1 MNKTSVKYL
10 LVILPLLSPTLM
22 QAEEIITSGDWKV
35 TLSDDTHRLN
45 IAHKDKDI
53 LKEAYASLTFNF
65 EGDNTTYTITSGDS
79 APTVTLENIDDCFGQ
94 GQSLIITTLKEGGV
108 MTQCLNF
115 YNTLPYIITSLSVS
129 GANGETVQ
137 SNHMIPLATDTRT
150 NPFNGSNNRFIT
162 VPYDNDGHGR
172 YNNTRISSNSLTS
185 HEVTAIY
192 DAESRR
198 GLVAGSVDHDKW
210 KSGISFASYGNGYG
224 LEHFTLLS
232 GLADETTRDVAPHG
246 KVKGQTVE
254 SARFLFGIFDDW
266 RVGLETYGDANA
278 TVAPPLKWDG
288 GNPMGWST
296 WGVMMNYVNY
306 DGVVETATWIKENLQ
321 PLGFIDNNG
330 RNVIS
335 LDSFAEDNMGT
346 RISTLGNKVL
356 GEGEYR
362 IGRETY
368 QGLDMDLGMYC
379 GPFCIWGW
387 VMDSQI
393 WGTGQGADPSY
404 TWSQAALRHNGE
416 YIKVNSNS
424 AYAVDP
430 THPAIRTHIEAFM
443 KKYASYGARYVKVD
457 FLNNGQC
464 EGDSWY
470 NPEITTGTM
479 AYNYG
484 MKILRDEAEKY
495 GMYVVESIAP
505 IFPYQYAHGRRQTCD
520 RFSEIGESEYV
531 MNAISYGW
539 WTDRLYTVNDPDQ
552 LVLCKADHEAAETMG
567 ENRARATTGMT
578 SGAFIFGDNLAAP
591 GTVTKDGVD
600 VGYPLESRRRAL
612 EIMGNPDIN
621 DYVRNNTGSFRPVEG
636 GSPTSVISGT
646 AGQESESLFM
656 RDTEEYLYVAI
667 FNFANGTFATEKNEE
682 IAFIRLGIEPS
693 NVGSIK
699 ELWTGEVVSFDE
711 KGFSYSIPKADVR
724 VYRISKN
731 NFGSAPT
738 ISAGN
743 DGEKW
748 VKAYVISEGTCRV
761 CASSEIS
768 TVRAYDVTGAI
779 IGEKSNVEDTNT
791 AFNVNA
797 LHGSVI
803 VVECILADGTRLS
816 AKTVK

>member
-1 MNKTSVKYL
+1 MKQTTPKYFLAILSV
-10 LVILPLLSPTLM
+10 LSPALM
-22 QAEEIITSGDWKV
+22 SAEYAITAGDWKV
-35 TLSDDTHRLN
+35 TLSDETHRLN
-45 IAHKDKDI
+45 IVHKEKEI

-65 EGDNTTYTITSGDS
+65 EGDDTIYTITSGDE
-79 APTVTLENIDDCFGQ
+79 APSISTETINDCFGS
-94 GQSLIITTLKEGGV
+94 GQSLIIATAKDGAV
-108 MTQCLNF
+108 MTQRLNF
-115 YNTLPYIITSLSVS
+115 YDTLPYIIASVDVS
-129 GANGETVQ
+129 GANGEIVQ
-137 SNHMIPLATDTRT
+137 SNHMVPIATDTRT
-150 NPFNGSNNRFIT
+150 NPFNGSNNRFIE

-172 YNNTRISSNSLTS
+172 YHNTRISTEWLRSY
-185 HEVTAIY
+185 EVTAIF

-198 GLVAGSVDHDKW
+198 GLVAGSIDHDKW
-210 KSGISFASYGNGYG
+210 KSAVDFASYGKGYG
-224 LEHFTLLS
+224 LEHLTLHS
-232 GLADETTRDVAPHG
+232 GVADYNTRDVAPHG
-246 KVKGQTVE
+246 KVKGKTVG
-254 SARFLFGIFDDW
+254 SARFLLGIFDDW
-266 RVGLETYGDANA
+266 RVGLETYADANA
-278 TVAPPLKWDG
+278 IVVPPLNWEG

-379 GPFCIWGW
+379 GPFCMWGW
-387 VMDSQI
+387 VTDSQI
-393 WGTGQGADPSY
+393 WGTGQGSEPSY

-505 IFPYQYAHGRRQTCD
+505 IFPYQYAHGRRQSCD

-539 WTDRLYTVNDPDQ
+539 WTDRLYSVNDPDQ
-552 LVLCKADHEAAETMG
+552 LVLCKADHNAAETIG

-578 SGAFIFGDNLAAP
+578 SGAFIFGDNFAAP
-591 GTVTKDGVD
+591 GTVTKDGAD
-600 VGYPLESRRRAL
+600 VGYPIESRQRAL

-621 DYVRNNTGSFRPVEG
+621 DYVRNNMGSFRPIEG
-636 GSPTSVISGT
+636 GNPSTGSST

-656 RDTEEYLYVAI
+656 RDTEGYLYVAV
-667 FNFANGTFATEKNEE
+667 FNFTNGTFANEKNGDMSFE
-682 IAFIRLGIEPS
+682 RLGIKSSDVEA
-693 NVGSIK
+693 IK
-699 ELWTGEVVSFDE
+699 ELWTGEQIDFSDT
-711 KGFSYSIPKADVR
+711 GFVYSVPKADVR
-724 VYRISKN
+724 VYRISKHN
-731 NFGSAPT
+731 AGSAPI
-738 ISAGN
+738 ISADPN
-743 DGEKW
+743 EDKW
-748 VKAYVISEGTCRV
+748 VKAFQLSEGTCRV
-761 CASSEIS
+761 CASSEMS
-768 TVRAYDVTGAI
+768 AVRAYDVTGAI
-779 IGEKSNVEDTNT
+779 IGKKDNVGDTNT
-791 AFNVNA
+791 TFNINA
-797 LHGSVI
+797 LPGSVI
-803 VVECILADGTRLS
+803 LVECILTDGTRLS

>member
-1 MNKTSVKYL
+1 MDTAYKYL
-10 LVILPLLSPTLM
+10 LAAALLTGCAIPSLAAT
-22 QAEEIITSGDWKV
+22 EFESGAWKV
-35 TLSDDTHRLN
+35 TISDDTHRLLISHN
-45 IAHKDKDI
+45 GKDI

-65 EGDNTTYTITSGDS
+65 LGEEQTKTITSGEA
-79 APTVTLENIDDCFGQ
+79 APVVTVEETDDCFGI
-94 GQSLIITTLKEGGV
+94 GKSLVIATAKDGGI
-108 MTQCLNF
+108 MTQRLNF
-115 YNTLPYIITSLSVS
+115 YEEEPYFIVSVS
-129 GANGETVQ
+129 VEGENGETLQ
-137 SNHMIPLATDTRT
+137 SNHMVPLATDSRT

-172 YNNTRISSNSLTS
+172 YHNTRISSTMLTS

-192 DAESRR
+192 DGETRR
-198 GLVAGSVDHDKW
+198 GLVAGSVDHNKW
-210 KSGISFASYGNGYG
+210 KSGVSFASYGNGYG
-224 LEHFTLLS
+224 LEHFSLLS
-232 GLADETTRDVAPHG
+232 GLADETTRDTAPHG
-246 KVKGQTVE
+246 KVRGSKVE
-254 SARFLFGIFDDW
+254 SARYMVGIFDDW
-266 RVGLETYGDANA
+266 RIGLETYADANA
-278 TVAPPLKWDG
+278 AVVPPLEWEG
-288 GNPMGWST
+288 GNPIGWST

-321 PLGFIDNNG
+321 PLGFVDKFG

-362 IGRETY
+362 IGRETFE
-368 QGLDMDLGMYC
+368 GLDMNLGMYC

-393 WGTGQGADPSY
+393 WGTGQGSEPSY
-404 TWSQAALRHNGE
+404 TWSQAALRHNGD
-416 YIKVNSNS
+416 YIKVGSNS

-443 KKYASYGARYVKVD
+443 KKYASYGAKYVKVD

-484 MKILRDEAEKY
+484 MNILKEEAEKY

-552 LVLCKADHEAAETMG
+552 LVLCKAGHGAQETMG

-578 SGAFIFGDNLAAP
+578 SGAFIFGDNLASP
-591 GTVTKDGVD
+591 GVVTDNGVD
-600 VGYPLESRRRAL
+600 VGYPEESRRRAL

-621 DYVRNNTGSFRPVEG
+621 EYVRENIGSFRPIEG
-636 GSPTSVISGT
+636 SNPTGT
-646 AGQESESLFM
+646 SNGAAGQESESLFM
-656 RDTEEYLYVAI
+656 RETPQYVYVAV
-667 FNFANGTFATEKNEE
+667 FNFANGTFATESKGE
-682 IAFIRLGIEPS
+682 ISFSRLGIDPS

-699 ELWTGEVVSFDE
+699 ELWTGEYVEPADDSFA
-711 KGFSYSIPKADVR
+711 YSVPKADVR

-731 NFGSAPT
+731 DFNGIEAIIADSHNGS
-738 ISAGN
+738 
-743 DGEKW
+743 W
-748 VKAYVISEGTCRV
+748 VKSFFIADGSLRV
-761 CASSEIS
+761 CASNEIS
-768 TVRAYDVTGAI
+768 SVRAYDVNGSLL
-779 IGEKSNVEDTNT
+779 GEMNNVADTNIT
-791 AFNVNA
+791 FKINS
-797 LHGSVI
+797 LPGSVVI
-803 VVECILADGTRLS
+803 IDCTLS
-816 AKTVK
+816 GGARISTKTVR